1 MTDTIVDYFSLNK
14 IYVLITTI
22 ILVGF
27 IIIIRFLVIQFQ
39 IEISKQINLINS
51 DPIAIYFDKETRDNV
66 LAKSIIKRNELR
78 GPDANFKN
86 DTNLIRRNIKTLNAQ
101 LNEARFEFNDLK
113 QKLSKNE
120 AKALVA
126 AKQTFMDLS
135 GVVSNIK
142 TQYVENKTSLE
153 NLIDKYDKRFN
164 NNVELMIY
172 VGNNLANKLA
182 SNVYAKEWT
191 DKRKQFV
198 SNYDK
203 IKKYLSELVNKKIV
217 AEEKI
222 GLNLKELTKEARE
235 GKEII

>member
-39 IEISKQINLINS
+39 IEISKQINQINS
-51 DPIAIYFDKETRDNV
+51 DPIAIYFDKETRDKV
-66 LAKSIIKRNELR
+66 LAKSIIKQNELR
-78 GPDANFKN
+78 GPNANFKN
-86 DTNLIRRNIKTLNAQ
+86 DANLIRKNIKTLNTKMKDV
-101 LNEARFEFNDLK
+101 RFEFDDL
-113 QKLSKNE
+113 QKRLSEEE
-120 AKALVA
+120 AKVLVA

-153 NLIDKYDKRFN
+153 NLIDNYDKTFN
-164 NNVELMIY
+164 NNVELMIA
-172 VGNNLANKLA
+172 VGNNLADKLA
-182 SNVYAKEWT
+182 SNVYTKKWT
-191 DKRKQFV
+191 NKRNQFV

-203 IKKYLSELVNKKIV
+203 IKNYLSDLVNNKKIV
-217 AEEKI
+217 AEEKVV
-222 GLNLKELTKEARE
+222 LKELTKEARE
-235 GKEII
+235 GKKI

>member
-39 IEISKQINLINS
+39 IEISKEINRNNA

-66 LAKSIIKRNELR
+66 LAKSIIKQNELR
-78 GPDANFKN
+78 GVDANFKN
-86 DTNLIRRNIKTLNAQ
+86 DTNLIKRNIKTLNTKMK
-101 LNEARFEFNDLK
+101 NVRFEFDDL
-113 QKLSKNE
+113 QKRLSEEE
-120 AKALVA
+120 AKALVT

-142 TQYVENKTSLE
+142 TQYIENKTSLE
-153 NLIDKYDKRFN
+153 NLIDNYDKTFN
-164 NNVELMIY
+164 NNVELMID
-172 VGNNLANKLA
+172 VGNNLVKKLA
-182 SNVYAKEWT
+182 SNVYTKKWT

-203 IKKYLSELVNKKIV
+203 IKSYLSNLVNQKLI
-217 AEEKI
+217 APEKVV
-222 GLNLKELTKEARE
+222 LTELTKEARE
-235 GKEII
+235 GKKI